1 MIAEV
6 CNGDT
11 RGMAAA
17 MGAINAVLG
26 FSLLVMQGSFQTGK
40 LAEELERFLSVSG
53 MSRTLFNNLAA
64 AYKV

>member
-1 MIAEV
+1 
-6 CNGDT
+6 
-11 RGMAAA
+11 